1 MTAGADGSAA
11 PATLQRMTPQAL
23 VNLVLRNA
31 VPLVGIVFFHWSAQN
46 LLLLYFVDT
55 LLAIGVIVAGF
66 LYSQFPAE
74 EIPDF
79 SSRLSTI
86 VGYAAVAAFI
96 VAIMAVPLGMP
107 IFILVFGV
115 GDASF
120 TDLMHD
126 PGFRVGL
133 GLQAVASLVSF
144 RDLVVALR
152 RYTPEQLALKR
163 RFALVFLRW
172 VGLLM
177 AAYLPITWAL
187 GRFGA
192 LLLVAVYVTITI
204 YAEVRPD
211 QFLAAF
217 GDPDAVPGTKPDGSG
232 AAAEK
237 HGRWRRRRR
246 GD

>member
-1 MTAGADGSAA
+1 
-11 PATLQRMTPQAL
+11 MTPQAL

-31 VPLVGIVFFHWSAQN
+31 VPLVGIVFFGWSAQN

-55 LLAIGVIVAGF
+55 LLAIGVIVAGL

-86 VGYAAVAAFI
+86 VGYAAVAAVI
-96 VAIMAVPLGMP
+96 VAFMAVPLGMP

-115 GDASF
+115 GDVSF
-120 TDLMHD
+120 TGLMHD

-152 RYTPEQLALKR
+152 RYTPAQLALKR
-163 RFALVFLRW
+163 RFGLVFLRW

-192 LLLVAVYVTITI
+192 LLLVAVYVAITI

-217 GDPDAVPGTKPDGSG
+217 GDPDAVAGTTPDGSS
-232 AAAEK
+232 AAAGK
-237 HGRWRRRRR
+237 HGRWRRRHR